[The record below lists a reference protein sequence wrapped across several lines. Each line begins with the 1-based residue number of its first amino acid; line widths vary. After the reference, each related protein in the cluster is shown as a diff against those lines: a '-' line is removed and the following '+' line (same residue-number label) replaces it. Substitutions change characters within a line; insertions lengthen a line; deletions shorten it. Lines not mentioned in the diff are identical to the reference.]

1 MHYASPELCTRLLVR
16 GKPWGREE
24 GLLSSHSVSRPAVIG
39 LSSLLPCRETLD
51 SLPGAQPLLESLEN
65 LEGPLRG
72 EVEARGLARCGYGF
86 RKTRHLRGL
95 WAGPEGSMP
104 TSALHSSQ
112 PVPSTGRPAP
122 LEFYC
127 SLQTCLSPGL
137 GKPKAVLG
145 WGLPGVWTSLAGGTR
160 ERPGPQADG
169 GGCWK
174 QSQLVFFP
182 PWV

>member
-1 MHYASPELCTRLLVR
+1 M
-16 GKPWGREE
+16 
-24 GLLSSHSVSRPAVIG
+24 LSSPYVSRPAVTG
-39 LSSLLPCRETLD
+39 LSSLLPCPETLD

-72 EVEARGLARCGYGF
+72 EVETRGLARCGYGF

-95 WAGPEGSMP
+95 WTGPEGSMP
-104 TSALHSSQ
+104 TSALHSSHR
-112 PVPSTGRPAP
+112 VPSTGRPAP

-145 WGLPGVWTSLAGGTR
+145 SGDYQGSGQAQQEGLGRGQAPRRMGEGAGNGVSSFSSPLGFERWNTSMPAGLP
-160 ERPGPQADG
+160 
-169 GGCWK
+169 
-174 QSQLVFFP
+174 
-182 PWV
+182 